1 VIVEFN
7 GAVLVT
13 NQKIENVLEN
23 YKILKEEYLKIE
35 KYCQDELAAEVG
47 DLTWWENFKCDS
59 GCYDWAKVYL
69 CKYSHLITIK
79 DPDFYFSYLYK
90 FYKIGLIDKE
100 TLYKYRTVE
109 KYDNHYTKRDIYKTL
124 KTLVQAGT
132 PVYLNPEQA
141 DFVNTFYKEKPE

>member
-1 VIVEFN
+1 MEFN

-13 NQKIENVLEN
+13 NQKIENALEN
-23 YKILKEEYLKIE
+23 YKLLKEEYLEIE
-35 KYCQDELAAEVG
+35 KGCQDKLVEEVG
-47 DLTWWENFKCDS
+47 DLTWWQNFKCDS
-59 GCYDWAKVYL
+59 RDKNWEKVYF

-90 FYKIGLIDKE
+90 FYKIGLIDNE

-109 KYDNHYTKRDIYKTL
+109 KYDNHYTKKEIYKIL
-124 KTLVQAGT
+124 KTLVKAGT

-141 DFVNTFYKEKPE
+141 AFVNTFYKRKSE